1 MSMQIK
7 VILKD
12 ESEHIVEQD
21 LASFKEVLTLMP
33 DIGFIQDVE
42 GWEFHARE
50 VVKFKQVSGEQSNG

>member
-1 MSMQIK
+1 MKIK

-21 LASFKEVLTLMP
+21 MASFKEVLTLMP

-50 VVKFKQVSGEQSNG
+50 VAKFKPITGEHTNG